1 MEYTPSFMTLVSLYA
16 AEPVEFSDLKPVTLA
31 MWILE
36 SARGASQ
43 LASEHRNF
51 AGMKWRTEMK
61 PYGKRVNYEA
71 HDGDGYYTEFNSLE
85 DFLRGFWAFLDRSP
99 YDGWRDR
106 AADPAAF
113 IRFVGPIWAEDE
125 AYADKV
131 LGLEE
136 EARGLLAGAGA
147 LTNEAGLE
155 DGVFATG
162 DPGDSG
168 GHTTLVSGGGLALSG
183 DGKRLLPS
191 GGLTI
196 AYRGDDA
203 CPYGVT
209 ATNNRAAF
217 AAIVLHHNSPVHTTD
232 WYVQYQ
238 IDGDPGRGGH
248 HFGYHIYVAPDGR
261 IIQGA
266 PMTKRTNHV
275 SGDNR
280 VRRSIGRFAN
290 NTNAI
295 GITCSEAGLVSGDRT
310 VGSRP
315 TQAQTDAVFSLVWLL
330 CDLYGIPFS
339 HVWGHGEIQTTR
351 HRSEGSAQ
359 AQEIRSWQN

>member
-1 MEYTPSFMTLVSLYA
+1 MEYTPSFLTLVSIYTHTQ
-16 AEPVEFSDLKPVTLA
+16 VEFSDLKPVTLA

-36 SARGASQ
+36 SARGTSQ
-43 LASEHRNF
+43 LASEHRNY

-61 PYGKRVNYEA
+61 PFGKRVNYEA

-85 DFLRGFWAFLDRSP
+85 DFVRGFWAFLDRSP

-131 LGLEE
+131 LGLAE
-136 EARGLLAGAGA
+136 EARGLLSAAGAV
-147 LTNEAGLE
+147 TSDAGLE
-155 DGVFATG
+155 DGPFTG
-162 DPGDSG
+162 GGLGESG
-168 GHTTLVSGGGLALSG
+168 GHTTLVSGGGLGVSG
-183 DGKRLLPS
+183 DGKRLTPS
-191 GGLTI
+191 GGLTVD
-196 AYRGDDA
+196 YRGDDT
-203 CPYGVT
+203 CPYGVA
-209 ATNNRAAF
+209 ATRDREAF
-217 AAIVLHHNSPVHTTD
+217 KAIILHHNSPVHDTD

-238 IDGDPGRGGH
+238 IDGDPGRNGH

-266 PMTKRTNHV
+266 PMTVRTNHV
-275 SGDNR
+275 SNWSD
-280 VRRSIGRFAN
+280 VRRSLGRFAN

-295 GITCSEAGLVSGDRT
+295 GITCSEAGVVSGERT

-315 TQAQTDAVFSLVWLL
+315 TQAQNESVYALVWLL
-330 CDLYGIPFS
+330 CDLYGIPFA

-359 AQEIRSWQN
+359 AQEIRGWQG